1 MDAVNLSITTLKGMV
16 NLSNVESEYRCTEG
30 CSYLLEQF
38 IDHPNWYCDGTPNL
52 FPGGNWLGHVFPGT
66 LFILWASHWLLG
78 FVRHYHEGLQGGLPF
93 VSKSCHRVLWFPE
106 RWPIEPTVKAAL
118 PALNIVLELW
128 LAHPGGYRELS
139 CPAGTPRAGH
149 FIGNHLNNWQHAY
162 MYPGFIISGVVD
174 LVHSRF
180 ELPQGVPQAF
190 LSLAFLYEALLMG
203 LHKKHNPM
211 DIMLHELLTA
221 SMMLCAVCTA
231 AEAAWRENPLLA
243 AGRIAGMYMQGAW
256 FIVAARI
263 LYEDH
268 PAWQTDQDS
277 DSAPVASVPTLYLL
291 LLVSIMLGILTAL
304 GLGAILYKR
313 AGSQKHGLTDH
324 VKM

>member
-1 MDAVNLSITTLKGMV
+1 MQIVNLSITNLQGLF
-16 NLSNVESEYRCTEG
+16 NLSDVENEYGCTNG
-30 CSYLLEQF
+30 CTYLFEQF

-78 FVRHYHEGLQGGLPF
+78 FVRHYHEGLQQGLPY
-93 VSKSCHRVLWFPE
+93 VSKAYYRVLWFPE
-106 RWPIEPTVKAAL
+106 RWPMEPIVKASL
-118 PALNIVLELW
+118 PALNIMLELW

-139 CPAGTPRAGH
+139 CSVGTPRAGH

-174 LVHSRF
+174 LVSRKS
-180 ELPQGVPQAF
+180 ELPRGIPQAF
-190 LSLAFLYEALLMG
+190 LSLAFLFEALLMG
-203 LHKKHNPM
+203 LHKKHTQM

-221 SMMLCAVCTA
+221 SMLLCALCTA
-231 AEAAWRENPLLA
+231 AEAAWHELPLLT

-256 FIVAARI
+256 FIAAARI
-263 LYEDH
+263 MYEDH

-277 DSAPVASVPTLYLL
+277 DMAPVASMPTLYLL
-291 LLVSIMLGILTAL
+291 LLMSIILGILAAL
-304 GLGAILYKR
+304 GLGTIPYAHVWKH
-313 AGSQKHGLTDH
+313 KHGSTSH
-324 VKM
+324 ERM